1 MPVKLRS
8 LMKDL
13 INIKNNDNKCFLWH
27 HIRHFNPLKINPKR
41 ITKQIKKWLIIL
53 IMKGLNFLSLKKII
67 VRLKKIKN
75 ICISVFCYE
84 NYLVCP
90 VYVSNEKFKNCMDLL
105 FITDENKPHYVY
117 IKNFNRLMCNK
128 TKDNNKTHF
137 CRYCLQCFTS
147 ERVLIKHKKI

>member
-1 MPVKLRS
+1 
-8 LMKDL
+8 
-13 INIKNNDNKCFLWH
+13 
-27 HIRHFNPLKINPKR
+27 
-41 ITKQIKKWLIIL
+41 
-53 IMKGLNFLSLKKII
+53 MKGLNFLSLKKII

-75 ICISVFCYE
+75 ICVSVFCYE

-137 CRYCLQCFTS
+137 CRYFLQCFTS